1 MAYSKQNFQD
11 GQILTAANLE
21 KMENGIIAGQGVRNL
36 LDNSNFADL
45 VALDGLNKSYGDTT
59 YLADRWIGHYNI
71 TPTAR
76 TDGIFL
82 TTTDNYAYIQ
92 QRVKLKQGKTYTL
105 ALSTT
110 GGTTM
115 QRIAVF
121 NIGLTEIFAAV
132 EGSNSVIITTFN
144 AAYDDMAMLFYP
156 GFADG
161 GGSAIFKWAALYE
174 GAYTADTLP
183 LYVPKGK
190 HVEMLNC
197 GAPLAPHNLL
207 DNSDFR
213 IKNNIINTKGLTDY
227 SFDSGNVFDRWRL
240 HWTGDGRV
248 SIKDGY
254 IELYRKTYS
263 TYLFQ
268 HPKDLESMIG
278 KTYTVAAKVRY
289 NGYIGWIDSTQRVN
303 SGSLALNDWDIA
315 TCTFTVGSATSD
327 IGKAGIEIATKADLS
342 FEIQWVALYEG
353 AYTKETL
360 PAYLTKGKHVEMLN
374 CNVPLA
380 PHNLLDNSDFRN
392 PVNQRGI
399 ESGTT
404 VSAWK
409 YHIDRWNNYHDADG
423 TISFN
428 TNGIVINMHMGQVLN
443 PDSVKTGTVVT
454 AAVKWNDGTIQIAR
468 GTITRGNAWTW
479 FYSGT
484 QNGSLVGVID
494 NGDNRTSIFVVQSDG
509 RKTLVWAALYEG
521 AYDAST
527 LPPYQPKGYAAE
539 LAECMRYFERIG
551 SAESII
557 LGNTV
562 YVGSGAK
569 AFVFSIKYAPKRLKS
584 PSVTFSDV
592 SNYRVLFQD
601 AVNASVY
608 GASGITAIDDIMAEN
623 PYARFRV
630 SISSAIDT
638 NSWAALQ
645 RQDGAQN
652 AYIDISADL

>member
-1 MAYSKQNFQD
+1 MAYSKQNFQN
-11 GQILTAANLE
+11 GQILNAANLE
-21 KMENGIIAGQGVRNL
+21 KMENGIIAGQG
-36 LDNSNFADL
+36 A
-45 VALDGLNKSYGDTT
+45 
-59 YLADRWIGHYNI
+59 
-71 TPTAR
+71 
-76 TDGIFL
+76 
-82 TTTDNYAYIQ
+82 
-92 QRVKLKQGKTYTL
+92 
-105 ALSTT
+105 
-110 GGTTM
+110 
-115 QRIAVF
+115 
-121 NIGLTEIFAAV
+121 
-132 EGSNSVIITTFN
+132 
-144 AAYDDMAMLFYP
+144 
-156 GFADG
+156 
-161 GGSAIFKWAALYE
+161 
-174 GAYTADTLP
+174 
-183 LYVPKGK
+183 
-190 HVEMLNC
+190 
-197 GAPLAPHNLL
+197 HNLL

-227 SFDSGNVFDRWRL
+227 SFDSGDVFDRWRL

-254 IELYRKTYS
+254 IELYRKTNC

-303 SGSLALNDWDIA
+303 CGLLALNDWDIA

-342 FEIQWVALYEG
+342 FEVQWVALYEG

-360 PAYLTKGKHVEMLN
+360 PTYMTKGKHIEMLN
-374 CNVPLA
+374 CGVSLQPR
-380 PHNLLDNSDFRN
+380 NLLDNSDFRN

-521 AYDAST
+521 SYDAST
-527 LPPYQPKGYAAE
+527 LPAYQPKGYAAE
-539 LAECMRYFERIG
+539 LAECQRYYYQSNDSKHGQDGMIIRRAI
-551 SAESII
+551 SIE
-557 LGNTV
+557 GNTNSFSLESV
-562 YVGSGAK
+562 ELPTTMRVTPTITIYDNDGNANVAK
-569 AFVFSIKYAPKRLKS
+569 EWYTNGK
-584 PSVTFSDV
+584 V
-592 SNYRVLFQD
+592 SNTSIRYANNRSFCVASEAGGFVGGKSYYFQ
-601 AVNASVY
+601 Y
-608 GASGITAIDDIMAEN
+608 TA
-623 PYARFRV
+623 
-630 SISSAIDT
+630 
-638 NSWAALQ
+638 
-645 RQDGAQN
+645 
-652 AYIDISADL
+652 SADL